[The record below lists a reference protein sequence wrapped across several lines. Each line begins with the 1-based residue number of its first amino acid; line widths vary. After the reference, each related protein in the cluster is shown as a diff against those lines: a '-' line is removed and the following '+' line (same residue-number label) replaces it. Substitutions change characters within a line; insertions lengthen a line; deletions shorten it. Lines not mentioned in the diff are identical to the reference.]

1 MKDRAVP
8 AASKRYVAFLRG
20 VSPLNAKMPEVKR
33 AFELAGFTDVR
44 TLLTSG
50 NVVFSARSA
59 TDVALAR
66 KAEAAMKQHLDR
78 SFVTFVRSVDGLRKL
93 LASEPYLGFPD
104 KRGFKRVV
112 TFLEAPP
119 KTKLALPL
127 EINGAR
133 ILSVVGREVFG
144 DYRPSDRGPA
154 FMQLLQ
160 KTFGKNITSRTW
172 QTVEKAAR

>member
-1 MKDRAVP
+1 VP
-8 AASKRYVAFLRG
+8 VSSTRYVAFLRG
-20 VSPLNAKMPEVKR
+20 VSPLNAKMPDLKR

-50 NVVFSARSA
+50 NVVFGARPGLEA
-59 TDVALAR
+59 RLAR
-66 KAEAAMKQHLDR
+66 RAEAAMQQHLDR
-78 SFVTFVRSVDGLRKL
+78 SFVTFVRCVDDLRML
-93 LASEPYLGFPD
+93 LASEPYAGFPA

-112 TFLEAPP
+112 TFLETAPRA
-119 KTKLALPL
+119 KLALPI
-127 EINGAR
+127 EIDGGR
-133 ILSVVGREVFG
+133 ILAIVGREVFG

-160 KTFGKNITSRTW
+160 KTFGKAITSRTW

>member
-1 MKDRAVP
+1 VP
-8 AASKRYVAFLRG
+8 ATSKRYVAFLRG

-50 NVVFSARSA
+50 NVVFSARRAAEA
-59 TDVALAR
+59 TLAR
-66 KAEAAMKQHLDR
+66 KAEAAMKQHLAR
-78 SFVTFVRSVDGLRKL
+78 SFVTFVRSVDDLRTL
-93 LASEPYLGFPD
+93 LDSDPYSGFRT

-112 TFLEAPP
+112 TFLEAAPEG
-119 KTKLALPL
+119 KLALPL
-127 EINGAR
+127 EIDGGR
-133 ILSVVGREVFG
+133 ILAIVGREVFG
-144 DYRPSDRGPA
+144 DYRPEDRGPA

-160 KTFGKNITSRTW
+160 KTFGKAITSRTW

>member
-1 MKDRAVP
+1 MKDRAAP
-8 AASKRYVAFLRG
+8 ATSKRYVAFLRG

-59 TDVALAR
+59 SEAELAR
-66 KAEAAMKQHLDR
+66 RAEAAMAQHLDR
-78 SFVTFVRSVDGLRKL
+78 SFVTFIRSVDALRKL
-93 LASEPYLGFPD
+93 LASEPYAGFPA

-112 TFLEAPP
+112 TFLKTAP

-127 EINGAR
+127 AIDGAR
-133 ILSVVGREVFG
+133 VLAVEGREVFG
-144 DYRPSDRGPA
+144 DYRPSNRGPA

-160 KTFGKNITSRTW
+160 KTFGKSITSRTW

>member
-1 MKDRAVP
+1 MP
-8 AASKRYVAFLRG
+8 ASSRRYVAFLRG
-20 VSPLNAKMPEVKR
+20 VSPLNAKMPELKR

-50 NVVFSARSA
+50 NVVFSARSVSEA
-59 TDVALAR
+59 ALAR

-78 SFVTFVRSVDGLRKL
+78 SFVTFIRSVDGLREL
-93 LASEPYLGFPD
+93 LESEPYASFPT

-112 TFLEAPP
+112 TFLASPP

-133 ILSVVGREVFG
+133 ILKLKGREVFG
-144 DYRPSDRGPA
+144 DYREHDRGPA
-154 FMQLLQ
+154 FMTLLQ
-160 KTFGKNITSRTW
+160 KLFGKNITSRTW